1 MARQTSIN
9 EHLKMY
15 KISDKVI
22 NFITKAM
29 ENCRVEL
36 AAGGQMLTEI
46 KIWRLI
52 FQGDS
57 FVITITNSKDDI
69 QLYTEEMHRVL
80 YI

>member
-46 KIWRLI
+46 KI
-52 FQGDS
+52 
-57 FVITITNSKDDI
+57 
-69 QLYTEEMHRVL
+69 
-80 YI
+80 